1 MRNTKTCL
9 KSYPYKTSSL
19 PQTPLHLPSPS
30 TFSTASQR
38 LHLNRGPAAFLCN
51 NPIGQDSSF
60 YRAIFKVWRE
70 LGLPDNFED
79 SVISSNSDIFLLQD
93 GNEPNTH
100 FLVLNDGE
108 AFKDCLIPAV
118 ENWRVV
124 ECCKEDC
131 SVDRTDLKYS
141 FKQGFPPGMRLK
153 KNFKAKVK
161 E

>member
-1 MRNTKTCL
+1 MFVSK
-9 KSYPYKTSSL
+9 KL
-19 PQTPLHLPSPS
+19 PL
-30 TFSTASQR
+30 
-38 LHLNRGPAAFLCN
+38 
-51 NPIGQDSSF
+51 
-60 YRAIFKVWRE
+60 RAIFKVWRE

-79 SVISSNSDIFLLQD
+79 YVISSNSDIFLLQD

-108 AFKDCLIPAV
+108 AFKDCLIHAV
-118 ENWRVV
+118 ENWRIV

-131 SVDRTDLKYS
+131 SVDRTDLRYS

-161 E
+161 

>member
-1 MRNTKTCL
+1 MAID
-9 KSYPYKTSSL
+9 SSL
-19 PQTPLHLPSPS
+19 PLAVTRLVKLLSMSLSKKLPL
-30 TFSTASQR
+30 
-38 LHLNRGPAAFLCN
+38 
-51 NPIGQDSSF
+51 
-60 YRAIFKVWRE
+60 RAIFKVWRE

-141 FKQGFPPGMRLK
+141 FKVGVSTEDAIKEELQGK
-153 KNFKAKVK
+153 
-161 E
+161 